1 MRVPKTHAQRRRQ
14 RIQAYGITVDQYNAM
29 YKAQEGG
36 CYICG
41 EPEIGKALSI
51 DHDHVSGKVRGLL
64 CSNHNR
70 ALGLLK
76 DDPDLLLKAHEYLVK
91 DHG

>member
-1 MRVPKTHAQRRRQ
+1 MPKTHEQRRKH
-14 RIQAYGITVDQYNAM
+14 RIQAYGITVDEYNAM
-29 YKAQEGG
+29 YTAQNGG

-41 EPEIGKALSI
+41 EPEIGKSLSI

-70 ALGLLK
+70 ALGLMQ
-76 DDPDLLLKAHEYLVK
+76 DDPDILLKAHEYLVK